1 MQDTLKIGLVLKPQ
15 GIKGQ
20 LKVQPLTDDVNRY
33 KNLKEIIIDQKV
45 HKVTGTIISGQ
56 TVFIDLFGVN
66 DRDTAETFR
75 GKFLH
80 VKREDA
86 IALEEGRYFVVDL
99 IGCDVMTKAQ
109 GVIGKIIDIF
119 SSRTDVIT
127 VKCNDG
133 RILRFPFLKDLV
145 EKVDIEKKQFIVLD
159 KRLSEVSC
167 YEN

>member
-1 MQDTLKIGLVLKPQ
+1 MQETLKIGLILKPQ

-20 LKVQPLTDDVNRY
+20 LKVQPLTDDINRY

-45 HKVTGTIISGQ
+45 YRVTGAIISGQ
-56 TVFIDLFGVN
+56 TVFLQLFGVN

-86 IALEEGRYFVVDL
+86 VALEEGRYFVVDL
-99 IGCDVMTKAQ
+99 IGCNVISKEK
-109 GVIGKIIDIF
+109 GVIGEIIDIF

-127 VKCNDG
+127 VKCLDG
-133 RILRFPFLKDLV
+133 RVMRFPFLKDLV
-145 EKVDIEKKQFIVLD
+145 ERVDVINKEFVVFD

-167 YEN
+167 YED

>member
-1 MQDTLKIGLVLKPQ
+1 MEDTLKIGLVLKPQ

-45 HKVTGTIISGQ
+45 YHILSTIISGP
-56 TVFIDLFGVN
+56 TVFVELSGVS
-66 DRDTAETFR
+66 DRDAAETFR
-75 GKFLH
+75 GKFLY

-86 IALEEGRYFVVDL
+86 IPLEQGRYFIADI
-99 IGCDVMTKAQ
+99 IGCEVISKEK
-109 GVIGKIIDIF
+109 GVIGKIVDIF

-133 RILRFPFLKDLV
+133 RILRFPFLNDLV
-145 EKVDIEKKQFIVLD
+145 EQVDVYNKQFVVKD
-159 KRLSEVSC
+159 KRLNEVSC

>member
-1 MQDTLKIGLVLKPQ
+1 MEDKYIIGKVLKPQ

-20 LKVQPLTDDVNRY
+20 LKVQPLTDDINRY

-56 TVFIDLFGVN
+56 TVFMDIFGVN

-75 GKFLH
+75 GKFLC

-99 IGCDVMTKAQ
+99 IGCEVITKQQ

-145 EKVDIEKKQFIVLD
+145 EKVHIEKKQFIVLD

>member
-20 LKVQPLTDDVNRY
+20 LKVQPLTDDINRY

-99 IGCDVMTKAQ
+99 IGCDVITKEQ

-127 VKCNDG
+127 VKCSDG

>member
-1 MQDTLKIGLVLKPQ
+1 MQDTLKIGLILKPQ

-20 LKVQPLTDDVNRY
+20 LKVQPLTDDINRY

-45 HKVTGTIISGQ
+45 YRVTGTIISGQ
-56 TVFIDLFGVN
+56 TVFIELFGVN

-75 GKFLH
+75 GKFLC

-86 IALEEGRYFVVDL
+86 IALEEGRYFVVDRL
-99 IGCDVMTKAQ
+99 GCEVITKQQ

-127 VKCNDG
+127 VKCSDG

>member
-1 MQDTLKIGLVLKPQ
+1 MEDALKIGLILKPQ

-20 LKVQPLTDDVNRY
+20 LKVQPLTDDINRF

-45 HKVTGTIISGQ
+45 YKVLGAIISGP
-56 TVFIDLFGVN
+56 TVFLELFGVS

-75 GKFLH
+75 GKFLY
-80 VKREDA
+80 VKRENA
-86 IALEEGRYFVVDL
+86 IALEEGRYFIADI
-99 IGCDVMTKAQ
+99 IGCKVMSKEK
-109 GVIGKIIDIF
+109 GVIGTIIDIF

-127 VKCNDG
+127 VKCDDG

-145 EKVDIEKKQFIVLD
+145 EKVDVVNKQFVVID

>member
-1 MQDTLKIGLVLKPQ
+1 MQETLKIGLILKPQ

-20 LKVQPLTDDVNRY
+20 LKVQPLTDDINRF

-45 HKVTGTIISGQ
+45 HKVISTIISGP
-56 TVFIDLFGVN
+56 TVFLELFGVS
-66 DRDTAETFR
+66 DRNVAETFR

-86 IALEEGRYFVVDL
+86 VALEEGRYFVADI
-99 IGCDVMTKAQ
+99 IGSKVISKEK
-109 GVIGKIIDIF
+109 GVIGEIIDIF

-127 VKCNDG
+127 VKCTDG
-133 RILRFPFLKDLV
+133 RIMRFPFLKDLV
-145 EKVDIEKKQFIVLD
+145 ERVDVEAQEFVVFD
-159 KRLSEVSC
+159 KRLGEVSC

>member
-20 LKVQPLTDDVNRY
+20 LKVQPLTDDINRY

-99 IGCDVMTKAQ
+99 IGCDVITKQQ

-127 VKCNDG
+127 VKCLDG

>member
-1 MQDTLKIGLVLKPQ
+1 MQDTLKIGLILKPQ

-20 LKVQPLTDDVNRY
+20 LKVQPLTDDINRY
-33 KNLKEIIIDQKV
+33 KNLKDVIIDQKT
-45 HKVTGTIISGQ
+45 HKVLGTIISGP
-56 TVFIDLFGVN
+56 TVFVQLFGIN

-86 IALEEGRYFVVDL
+86 VALEEGRYFVADI
-99 IGCDVMTKAQ
+99 IGCQVISQQK
-109 GVIGKIIDIF
+109 GVIGTITDIF

-127 VKCNDG
+127 VKCIDG
-133 RILRFPFLKDLV
+133 RILRFPFLNDLV
-145 EKVDIEKKQFIVLD
+145 EKVDVVNKQFVVND
-159 KRLSEVSC
+159 KRLNEVSC

>member
-20 LKVQPLTDDVNRY
+20 LKVQPLTDDINRY

-99 IGCDVMTKAQ
+99 IGCDVITKEK

-145 EKVDIEKKQFIVLD
+145 EKVDIVSKQFIVLD

>member
-1 MQDTLKIGLVLKPQ
+1 MEETLKIGLILKPQ

-20 LKVQPLTDDVNRY
+20 LKVQPLTDDINRY

-45 HKVTGTIISGQ
+45 HRVLGTIISGQ

-99 IGCDVMTKAQ
+99 IGCDVITKEK
-109 GVIGKIIDIF
+109 GVIGKIVDIF

-145 EKVDIEKKQFIVLD
+145 ERVDIEKKQFIVLD

-167 YEN
+167 YED

>member
-1 MQDTLKIGLVLKPQ
+1 MQETLKIGLVLKPQ

-20 LKVQPLTDDVNRY
+20 LKVQPLTDDINRY

-99 IGCDVMTKAQ
+99 IGCDVITKQQ

-127 VKCNDG
+127 VKCLDG

>member
-1 MQDTLKIGLVLKPQ
+1 MEETLKIGLILKPQ

-20 LKVQPLTDDVNRY
+20 LKVQPLTDDINRF
-33 KNLKEIIIDQKV
+33 KDLKEIIIDQKV
-45 HKVTGTIISGQ
+45 HRVLGTIISGQ
-56 TVFIDLFGVN
+56 TVFIELFGIN
-66 DRDTAETFR
+66 DRNTAETFR

-99 IGCDVMTKAQ
+99 IGCDVITKEK

-119 SSRTDVIT
+119 SCRTDVIT

-145 EKVDIEKKQFIVLD
+145 ENVDIKSKQFIVKD

-167 YEN
+167 YED

>member
-1 MQDTLKIGLVLKPQ
+1 MQDTLKIGLILKPQ

-20 LKVQPLTDDVNRY
+20 LKVQPLTDNINRY
-33 KNLKEIIIDQKV
+33 KDLKEIIIDQKV
-45 HKVTGTIISGQ
+45 HRVTSVIISGQ
-56 TVFIDLFGVN
+56 TVFLGLFGVS

-75 GKFLH
+75 GKFLC

-99 IGCDVMTKAQ
+99 IDCDVISKEK
-109 GVIGKIIDIF
+109 GVIGKIIDVF

-127 VKCNDG
+127 VSCVDG
-133 RILRFPFLKDLV
+133 RIMRFPFLRDLV
-145 EKVDIEKKQFIVLD
+145 EKVDVVSKQFIVND

>member
-1 MQDTLKIGLVLKPQ
+1 MEETLKIGLILKPQ

-20 LKVQPLTDDVNRY
+20 LKVQPLTDDINRF
-33 KNLKEIIIDQKV
+33 KDLKEIIIDQKV
-45 HKVTGTIISGQ
+45 HRVLGTIISGQ
-56 TVFIDLFGVN
+56 TVFIELFGIN
-66 DRDTAETFR
+66 DRNTAETFR

-99 IGCDVMTKAQ
+99 IGCDVITKEK

-145 EKVDIEKKQFIVLD
+145 ENVDIESKQFVVKD

-167 YEN
+167 YED

>member
-1 MQDTLKIGLVLKPQ
+1 MEDTLKIGLVLKPQ

-20 LKVQPLTDDVNRY
+20 LKVQPLTDDINRY

-45 HKVTGTIISGQ
+45 YRILSTIISGP
-56 TVFIDLFGVN
+56 TVFIELSGVSN
-66 DRDTAETFR
+66 RDAAETFR

-80 VKREDA
+80 VKREEA
-86 IALEEGRYFVVDL
+86 IALEEGRYFITDI
-99 IGCDVMTKAQ
+99 IGCDVITKEK

-133 RILRFPFLKDLV
+133 RILRFPFLNDLV
-145 EKVDIEKKQFIVLD
+145 VKVDIFSKQFIVND